1 VDTGAREE
9 KRVKSKSWS
18 PLLIPSEA
26 ERLWV
31 LYTAAFDILG
41 AEEDEDMIGRRRL
54 LHAAGAGLAGLVVLG
69 RAGRARAGAVLEK
82 RFVDEL
88 KRLESES
95 GGRLG
100 VTLLDTGAGQRIGHR
115 MDERFPMCSTF
126 KVLASAAVLQGVDAG
141 KESLA
146 RRIYFTDVD
155 LVTHSPETQK
165 RVGPVGMTVAELC
178 EAAITLSDN
187 TAGNLLLA
195 SIGGPQGLTAFV
207 RKLGDEVTRLDR
219 AETELNE
226 AAPGDPRDTTTP
238 NAMASSLRALALGDV
253 LSAKSRAQLVAWLT
267 ANTTGGKRLRAGLPA
282 GWRIGDKTGTGERGT
297 ANDVAVIWPPDR
309 APIVITAYLTGA
321 AVSADHQDTIMAA
334 VGRAVTTAFA

>member
-1 VDTGAREE
+1 
-9 KRVKSKSWS
+9 
-18 PLLIPSEA
+18 
-26 ERLWV
+26 
-31 LYTAAFDILG
+31 
-41 AEEDEDMIGRRRL
+41 MIGRRRL
-54 LHAAGAGLAGLVVLG
+54 LHAAGVGLAAAFTMG
-69 RAGRARAGAVLEK
+69 RAGSAQAAATLQE

-100 VTLLDTGAGQRIGHR
+100 VTLLDTGAGRRIGHR

-126 KVLASAAVLQGVDAG
+126 KVLASGAVLHGVDAG

-165 RVGPVGMTVAELC
+165 HVGPVGMTVAELC
-178 EAAITLSDN
+178 DAAMTLSDN

-219 AETELNE
+219 TETELNE

-253 LSAKSRAQLVAWLT
+253 LSAKSRAQLAVWLT

-309 APIVITAYLTGA
+309 APIVITAFLTGA
-321 AVSADHQDTIMAA
+321 AVSADRQDTIMAT